1 MAARLADADAMVE
14 ACRKRGV
21 VFAGGNLQRAMPE
34 IQEAGQR
41 LHAGRYGRPL
51 GMAVH
56 GFGGEISGG
65 GCQHISVLRLFAGA
79 EVDEVLAWAGPPEAL
94 EQKDDKGLNV
104 NALFRMSRGPDC
116 QVFGLTQPYGTR
128 QLSGVDVWSE
138 DTLVRWKWAK
148 PEIYPGDRRRRF
160 PPSRR
165 SGYRPFSW
173 RRILDEVPG
182 LRKGDD
188 YLVASIRSF
197 VDAVRSGSE
206 LWISG
211 HDLRQALEV
220 AIACK
225 VSALQGNRPVKL
237 PLQDRSLAL
246 YPRPYRWLGGDATEN
261 PQSTD
266 DAAGGIL

>member
-1 MAARLADADAMVE
+1 MDLAARSPVAAVSTSPCC
-14 ACRKRGV
+14 ACLPAPRSKKSW
-21 VFAGGNLQRAMPE
+21 
-34 IQEAGQR
+34 
-41 LHAGRYGRPL
+41 
-51 GMAVH
+51 H
-56 GFGGEISGG
+56 GP
-65 GCQHISVLRLFAGA
+65 
-79 EVDEVLAWAGPPEAL
+79 GPPEAL
-94 EQKDDKGLNV
+94 QKKDDQGLNV
-104 NALFRMSRGPDC
+104 NALFRMSRGPNC

-148 PEIYPGDRRRRF
+148 PEIYRGTDASGARR
-160 PPSRR
+160 PIDPQ
-165 SGYRPFSW
+165 YRPFSW
-173 RRILDEVPG
+173 RSILDQVPG

-197 VDAVRSGSE
+197 IDAVRSGNE

-225 VSALQGNRPVKL
+225 VSAQRGNRPVKL
-237 PLQDRSLAL
+237 PLEDRSLAL

-261 PQSTD
+261 PQSLE
-266 DAAGGIL
+266 DAAGNPL